1 MDINTYLK
9 GKLKEKNLTLEDL
22 ITRSGASK
30 STIYRVITGAQK
42 PSKTLEKKIISI
54 LNLNYK
60 EQQELLYHFSI
71 SDVDDNIIK
80 SREAVYNLLFNKETN
95 SPQKIELVYY
105 DEEKYVRTFDNILDK
120 VIDASKRSNF
130 TCQFKVINCIQNDVI
145 HPLAKAA
152 TSLLANTN
160 QYTIEHLINFST
172 HDYKENIKTLANILP
187 LLTLENYSLKYREEE
202 NVSKQGFFHD
212 FMAIN
217 YSYHKSDGSREVVNL
232 YITILPNNLSACY
245 VVKENQENTL
255 DFFERN
261 YNALQE
267 QYQPALNSRSC
278 FLEYMNTAKELHGN
292 YDSTLF
298 KAQIPLI
305 RIPAKIHCSVVE
317 RTPMEEFFTF
327 YFPEQPQEISLKN
340 HIDELLKEAKLV
352 EKTTYSNKQLDIY
365 TKAGLAQFASTGR
378 LIDHLKFMPPYNK
391 SEIKSIL
398 KSLKT
403 RDKNPKDPFNFL
415 ILEESYASENLTFL
429 TGDNHCLIIEKYDAG
444 ITPFCIFQ
452 HERLSAIFTD
462 FAYNYIPAMMSIP
475 QKEAHDYID
484 DLIDEY
490 C

>member
-9 GKLKEKNLTLEDL
+9 GKLKEKNLRLEDL
-22 ITRSGASK
+22 ITGSGASK
-30 STIYRVITGAQK
+30 STIYRVMTGTQK

-54 LNLNYK
+54 LNLNYT
-60 EQQELLYHFSI
+60 EQQELLYYFSI
-71 SDVDDNIIK
+71 SDVDENIIE
-80 SREAVYNLLFNKETN
+80 SREAVYNLLFNKETK
-95 SPQKIELVYY
+95 SPKKIELIYY
-105 DEEKYVRTFDNILDK
+105 DKEKYIRTFEYILDK
-120 VIDASKRSNF
+120 VIEASKLSDF
-130 TCQFKVINCIQNDVI
+130 SCQFKVINCIQGDVI

-152 TSLLANTN
+152 TSLLANAS

-172 HDYKENIKTLANILP
+172 HDYKENINTLANILP
-187 LLTLENYSLKYREEE
+187 LLTFENYSLKYQEEE
-202 NVSKQGFFHD
+202 NVSKHGFFHD
-212 FMAIN
+212 FMAVN
-217 YSYHKSDGSREVVNL
+217 YSYHKSDGSCEVVNL
-232 YITILPNNLSACY
+232 YITFLPNNLSACY

-261 YNALQE
+261 YDALQE

-278 FLEYMNTAKELHGN
+278 FLEYINTAKELHGN

-298 KAQIPLI
+298 KAQIPLVRVPA
-305 RIPAKIHCSVVE
+305 RIHRNVVE
-317 RTPMEEFFTF
+317 RTPMEEFFKF
-327 YFPEQPQEISLKN
+327 YSPEQSQEKSLEE

-391 SEIKSIL
+391 DEVRSIL
-398 KSLKT
+398 KSLKA
-403 RDKNPKDPFNFL
+403 RDKNPKDPYNFL
-415 ILEESYASENLTFL
+415 ILEESFAAENLTFL
-429 TGDNHCLIIEKYDAG
+429 TGNNRCLIIEKYDG
-444 ITPFCIFQ
+444 GNTPFCIFQ
-452 HERLSAIFTD
+452 HEGLSSIFTD

-484 DLIDEY
+484 DLIEKY